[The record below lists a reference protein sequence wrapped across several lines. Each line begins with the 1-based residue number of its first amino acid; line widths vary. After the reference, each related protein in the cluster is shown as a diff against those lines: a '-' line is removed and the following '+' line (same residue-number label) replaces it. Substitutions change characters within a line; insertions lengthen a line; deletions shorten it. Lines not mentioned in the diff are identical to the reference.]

1 MTINWRMQCLSCGRK
16 ASSIIFKQRSQFM
29 RNFIPTR
36 RQFLALSS
44 AALLSSQ
51 VPKSANAA
59 DTRTLN
65 LALDWIPSVQY
76 AGLFSAIQTGLFE
89 EKKLKVDFTPGGPNA
104 PAPLVLLAAGKADI
118 AAGTWLSTLDAIN
131 KDNDLVIIA
140 AEFPQSPG
148 GILSLPTKPIRT
160 AADIN
165 GKTMMIQDPAL
176 SVIFD
181 GMLAFAG
188 VKPDYKVIPTGFSAD
203 PLFAGDGDG
212 YLCFVVNQPLELEAR
227 GLQRDKDFILA
238 SFMDLG
244 YNIPETLTVVSRRF
258 LTENR
263 SLLVDYFEALLRG
276 WQKHDAAPDTSIQH
290 IVDTYGQDYGLE
302 YEVERR
308 KSDLTS
314 KLTFAPG
321 GSGRLVIEEDQIT
334 RMLELAKLTNRP
346 AANPERFIDLSL
358 LREATARL

>member
-1 MTINWRMQCLSCGRK
+1 
-16 ASSIIFKQRSQFM
+16 M
-29 RNFIPTR
+29 RNFHPTR
-36 RQFLALSS
+36 RDFLGMST
-44 AALLSSQ
+44 AALLLSHIPRLA
-51 VPKSANAA
+51 VAA
-59 DTRTLN
+59 DTRTLSV
-65 LALDWIPSVQY
+65 ALDWIPSVQY

-89 EKKLKVDFTPGGPNA
+89 QKKLKVDFTPGGPNA
-104 PAPLVLLAAGKADI
+104 PSPLVLLAAGKADI

-131 KDNDLVIIA
+131 KENDLVIIA

-165 GKTMMIQDPAL
+165 GKTMMIQDPSL

-188 VKPDYKVIPTGFSAD
+188 IKPDYKVIPTGFSAD

-227 GLQRDKDFILA
+227 GMQRDKDFVVA
-238 SFMDLG
+238 SFMELG
-244 YNIPETLTVVSRRF
+244 YSIPEALMVVSRSF

-263 SLLVDYFEALLRG
+263 SLLVDYLEMLLRG
-276 WQKHDAAPDTSIQH
+276 WQQHDADPDTAVQH
-290 IVDTYGQDYGLE
+290 IVDSYGQDYGLDF
-302 YEVERR
+302 EVERQ

-321 GSGRLVIEEDQIT
+321 GSGRLVIEDEQIA
-334 RMLELAKLTNRP
+334 RMLELAKLTNRSTAKP
-346 AANPERFIDLSL
+346 DSIIDLSL
-358 LREATARL
+358 LKEAAARL